1 MKTFRGILLVLM
13 TLLHGGLSAQTL
25 FKLDDTLRNVNFRIV
40 DSQTQEPVGLAH
52 VINLTQSKGVI
63 SDLLGYLDLPVGI
76 GDSIII
82 TAIGYN
88 SKEILSWGQFKSDT
102 MFYAIALVPK
112 VYEIKEVKISR
123 FSTYDKFLREFANLK
138 LPTNK
143 EEQRLIRLQRY
154 FLGIVR
160 GMDLQNLPGV
170 TSGAS
175 FGKDWYARQNEKLA
189 ELIEKE
195 RERRIIDQKYNPG
208 LVQKLTGLKGDEL
221 YEFMGQISPESDFI
235 LKSSDYEI
243 REKIL
248 KEFEAFKRK
257 KELKNDKSKK

>member
-13 TLLHGGLSAQTL
+13 ILMAGKLSAQTIL
-25 FKLDDTLRNVNFRIV
+25 TFKDTSLNINFRVV
-40 DSQTQEPVGLAH
+40 DSQTQDPIGLAH
-52 VINLTQSKGVI
+52 IINLTRNVGVI
-63 SDLLGYLDLPVGI
+63 SDLLGYLNLPVGF
-76 GDSIII
+76 GDSIVI

-88 SKEILSWGQFKSDT
+88 SKEIFSWGQFKSDT
-102 MFYAIALVPK
+102 MFYSITLAPK
-112 VYEIKEVKISR
+112 IYEIKEVKISR
-123 FSTYDKFLREFANLK
+123 FSTYEKFLKEFASLK
-138 LPTNK
+138 LPKNK
-143 EEQRLIRLQRY
+143 EEEQLLRLQGY
-154 FLGIVR
+154 FMRIVR

-221 YEFMGQISPESDFI
+221 YEFMGQISPENDFI
-235 LKSSDYEI
+235 LNSSDYEI

-248 KEFEAFKRK
+248 KEFENFKRK
-257 KELKNDKSKK
+257 KALKNDKSKK

>member
-1 MKTFRGILLVLM
+1 MLTGK
-13 TLLHGGLSAQTL
+13 LSAQTIL
-25 FKLDDTLRNVNFRIV
+25 TFKDTSLNVNFRIV

-52 VINLTQSKGVI
+52 IINLTRNTGVI
-63 SDLLGYLDLPVGI
+63 SDLLGYLNLPVGF

-102 MFYAIALVPK
+102 MFYSISLAPK

-123 FSTYDKFLREFANLK
+123 FSTYEKFLREFANLK
-138 LPTNK
+138 LPKNK
-143 EEQRLIRLQRY
+143 EEEQLIRLQGY
-154 FLGIVR
+154 FMRIVR

-175 FGKDWYARQNEKLA
+175 FGRDWYARQNEKLA
-189 ELIEKE
+189 ELLDKEIERKK
-195 RERRIIDQKYNPG
+195 IDQKYNPG
-208 LVQKLTGLKGDEL
+208 LIQKLTGLKGDEL
-221 YEFMGQISPESDFI
+221 YEFMGQIGVESDFI

-248 KEFEAFKRK
+248 KEFENFKRK
-257 KELKNDKSKK
+257 KEVKNENKK